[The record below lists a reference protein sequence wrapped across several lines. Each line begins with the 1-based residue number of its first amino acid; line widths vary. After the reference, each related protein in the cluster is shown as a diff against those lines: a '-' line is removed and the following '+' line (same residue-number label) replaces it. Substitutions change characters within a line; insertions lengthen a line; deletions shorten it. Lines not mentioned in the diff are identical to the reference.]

1 MVAMSKAHLR
11 SELIAA
17 RRAVADDVRRAESEQ
32 LRDHL
37 GAAVDDAAVVCAY
50 VPMGTEPGS
59 VEVLEELSRLCAT
72 VLLPVARIG
81 PDGEHL
87 PLHWGRYEPGRLAKG
102 RFGAHEPIGPW
113 LPPSALATAEVVFV
127 PALAVD
133 RHGVRLGRGGGFY
146 DRSLPL
152 CAPGARLI
160 AIVRDSEVL
169 EEVPGEP
176 HDVPMTHA
184 LTPGAGLLALGSAR
198 YRDGGTS
205 T

>member
-1 MVAMSKAHLR
+1 MVAMSKARLR

-17 RRAVADDVRRAESEQ
+17 RRAVADDVRRAESDQ
-32 LRDHL
+32 LCDHL
-37 GAAVDDAAVVCAY
+37 AAAVDDATVVCAY

-59 VEVLEELSRLCAT
+59 VEILEELSRLCAT
-72 VLLPVARIG
+72 VLLPVARTG

-87 PLHWGRYEPGRLAKG
+87 PLHWGRYEPGRLSPG
-102 RFGAHEPIGPW
+102 RFGAYEPVGPL
-113 LPPSALATAEVVFV
+113 LPPSALATAEVVLI

-133 RHGVRLGRGGGFY
+133 RRGIRLGRGGGFY

-152 CAPGARLI
+152 SAAGARRI

-176 HDVPMTHA
+176 HDVAMTHA
-184 LTPGAGLLALGSAR
+184 LTPGGGLQALGTAR
-198 YRDGGTS
+198 CGDGGAGT
-205 T
+205 